1 MNRTQFQKLTVERVH
16 DAEALLGAGRWS
28 GAYYLA
34 GYAAECALKAC
45 IAKLTKRYDF
55 PDKDRV
61 SKSYTHNIENLLHL
75 AGLRNQRDRDILENP
90 EFGRSWAFL
99 KDWDEQARYLVWT
112 QKEAREFFAAVTD
125 DTKEVLPWI
134 MVRW

>member
-61 SKSYTHNIENLLHL
+61 SKGYTHNIENLLHL
-75 AGLRNQRDRDILENP
+75 AGLRNKPDRDILENP
-90 EFGRSWAFL
+90 ESA
-99 KDWDEQARYLVWT
+99 
-112 QKEAREFFAAVTD
+112 
-125 DTKEVLPWI
+125 EVGHF
-134 MVRW
+134 

>member
-55 PDKDRV
+55 QDKDRV

-75 AGLRNQRDRDILENP
+75 AGLRNHRDRDMSRILN
-90 EFGRSWAFL
+90 SA
-99 KDWDEQARYLVWT
+99 
-112 QKEAREFFAAVTD
+112 
-125 DTKEVLPWI
+125 EVGHF
-134 MVRW
+134 